1 MVGLAIVVPGADAE
15 ERGIGPQKRRSG
27 VEVLEEIG
35 SDFEV
40 VLWMR
45 SCLGEDFEN
54 DDLVVLIGDE
64 HLIQEPTKVAG
75 QFVVAAV
82 SWKILLQLTR
92 VRSEHLLVM
101 DVTE

>member
-1 MVGLAIVVPGADAE
+1 
-15 ERGIGPQKRRSG
+15 
-27 VEVLEEIG
+27 
-35 SDFEV
+35 
-40 VLWMR
+40 MR

-75 QFVVAAV
+75 QLAAI
-82 SWKILLQLTR
+82 SWEILLQLTR
-92 VRSEHLLVM
+92 ARSEHLLVM

>member
-27 VEVLEEIG
+27 VEVLEDVG
-35 SDFEV
+35 GDFEV
-40 VLWMR
+40 VLWVK

-75 QFVVAAV
+75 QFVVATI
-82 SWKILLQLTR
+82 SWEILLQLTR
-92 VRSEHLLVM
+92 ARSEHLLVM

>member
-27 VEVLEEIG
+27 VEVLEEVG
-35 SDFEV
+35 GDFEV
-40 VLWMR
+40 VLWVK

-64 HLIQEPTKVAG
+64 HLIQEPTKVTG

-82 SWKILLQLTR
+82 SWEILLQLTR
-92 VRSEHLLVM
+92 AQSEYLLVM

>member
-1 MVGLAIVVPGADAE
+1 
-15 ERGIGPQKRRSG
+15 
-27 VEVLEEIG
+27 
-35 SDFEV
+35 
-40 VLWMR
+40 MR

-75 QFVVAAV
+75 QFMVATI
-82 SWKILLQLTR
+82 SWEILLQLTR
-92 VRSEHLLVM
+92 ARSEHLLVM

>member
-1 MVGLAIVVPGADAE
+1 MVGLAVVVPGADAE

-45 SCLGEDFEN
+45 SGRSEDFEN

-75 QFVVAAV
+75 QLVVAAV
-82 SWKILLQLTR
+82 SWEILLQLTR
-92 VRSEHLLVM
+92 ARSEHLLVM

>member
-1 MVGLAIVVPGADAE
+1 
-15 ERGIGPQKRRSG
+15 
-27 VEVLEEIG
+27 
-35 SDFEV
+35 
-40 VLWMR
+40 MR

-75 QFVVAAV
+75 QLVVAAV
-82 SWKILLQLTR
+82 SWEILLHLTR
-92 VRSEHLLVM
+92 AQSEYLLVM

>member
-1 MVGLAIVVPGADAE
+1 MVGLAVVVPGADAE
-15 ERGIGPQKRRSG
+15 EGGIGPQKRRSG
-27 VEVLEEIG
+27 VEVLEEVG

-40 VLWMR
+40 VLWVR
-45 SCLGEDFEN
+45 SGRSEDFEN

-75 QFVVAAV
+75 QFVVATI
-82 SWKILLQLTR
+82 SWEILLQLTR
-92 VRSEHLLVM
+92 ARSEHLLVM

>member
-1 MVGLAIVVPGADAE
+1 MAIVVPGADAE

-27 VEVLEEIG
+27 VEVLEEVG
-35 SDFEV
+35 GDFEV

-45 SCLGEDFEN
+45 SGRSEDFEN

-75 QFVVAAV
+75 QFVVATI
-82 SWKILLQLTR
+82 SWEILLQLTR
-92 VRSEHLLVM
+92 ARSEHLLVM

>member
-15 ERGIGPQKRRSG
+15 ERGIGPQKRRSS
-27 VEVLEEIG
+27 VEVLEEVG

-40 VLWMR
+40 VLWVR

-75 QFVVAAV
+75 QFVVATI
-82 SWKILLQLTR
+82 SWEILLQLTR
-92 VRSEHLLVM
+92 ARSEHLLVM